1 MDLENEFEGCKLTA
15 YPDPASG
22 GDPWTIGWGHTGPE
36 VHQGL
41 VWTQEQADDQLAK
54 DKARAQGV
62 INAFVSTH
70 LTPMEDEAVRDF
82 IFNLGEGAFR
92 GSTLLRCLNR
102 GDFAGA
108 AAQFDRWDH
117 AAGRV
122 VAGILRRRQAE
133 TDLFKEGMT
142 A

>member
-36 VHQGL
+36 VHEGL
-41 VWTQEQADDQLAK
+41 VWTQAQADAQLVK
-54 DKARAQGV
+54 DKERAQEV
-62 INAFVSTH
+62 IDELVSTH
-70 LTPMEDEAVRDF
+70 LTPDENAAVRDF
-82 IFNLGEGAFR
+82 IFNLGAGSFK
-92 GSTLLRCLNR
+92 GSTLLRMLNT
-102 GDFAGA
+102 GDMEGA
-108 AAQFDRWDH
+108 AQQFDRWDH

-122 VAGILRRRQAE
+122 VAGLLRRREAE
-133 TDLFKEGMT
+133 TALFEKGM

>member
-1 MDLENEFEGCKLTA
+1 MDLENEFEGCSLKA
-15 YPDPASG
+15 YPDPASR

-36 VHQGL
+36 VHEGL
-41 VWTQEQADDQLAK
+41 VWTQEQADAQLVI
-54 DKARAQGV
+54 DKQKAQHV
-62 INAFVSTH
+62 IDDLVSTH
-70 LTPMEDEAVRDF
+70 LTPQEDLAVRDF
-82 IFNLGEGAFR
+82 IFNLGAGAFQ

-122 VAGILRRRQAE
+122 VAGLLRRRQAE
-133 TDLFKEGMT
+133 TDLFKEGM

>member
-1 MDLENEFEGCKLTA
+1 MIDLEKEFEGCRLEA
-15 YPDPASG
+15 YPDPESG

-36 VHQGL
+36 VHEGL
-41 VWTQEQADDQLAK
+41 VWTQEQADAQLKIDK
-54 DKARAQGV
+54 DHAQNV
-62 INAFVSTH
+62 IDDLVTAH
-70 LTPMEDEAVRDF
+70 LTPAEDSAVQDF
-82 IFNLGEGAFR
+82 IFNLGPGAFK
-92 GSTLLRCLNR
+92 GSTLLRCLNL

-122 VAGILRRRQAE
+122 VAGLLRRRQAE
-133 TDLFKEGMT
+133 TDLFKEGM